1 MGRGTE
7 NNRNNGINEVQL
19 VVMIKKGEFMKT
31 FIEEYGVIIVASI
44 AILALVAIATGASDT
59 LAVEITNIIKSF
71 TEQAGSLT
79 AV

>member
-1 MGRGTE
+1 
-7 NNRNNGINEVQL
+7 
-19 VVMIKKGEFMKT
+19 MKT

-44 AILALVAIATGASDT
+44 AILALVGIATGASDT

-71 TEQAGSLT
+71 TDQAGSLT